1 MILSTFLK
9 LIRWKNLLMIAS
21 IQILFKYIY
30 FPTFAVATSLS
41 NINFFFLVLATI
53 TIAAAGYIIND
64 IYDLEADKINKPK
77 KVFLVEN
84 INIKLAH
91 TYYHIL
97 NIIGLISGFY
107 LAYTI
112 DRISFVAIFIITALL
127 LKVYNTD
134 LKKLPLIGNIII
146 SLLVSLSIL
155 IVGIFDIIPSITLEN
170 VEDQYYAFEVLK
182 DYAIFAFMFM
192 LIREIVKDIEDVKG
206 DKILNMKTL
215 PIILGINKS
224 KYIVFFLSFFPLILV
239 TYYTFKNFIEVP
251 FILAYMLIV
260 VLLPLLHFMTKILY
274 ATTKEDYTYAGRLLK
289 IIMLLG
295 MLSII
300 LVSITIYYAE

>member
-1 MILSTFLK
+1 MNLSTFLK
-9 LIRWKNLLMIAS
+9 LIRWKNLLMIAC
-21 IQILFKYIY
+21 IQILFKYVY
-30 FPTFAVATSLS
+30 FPTFAVTTSLS
-41 NINFFFLVLATI
+41 NINFFFLVLATV

-64 IYDLEADKINKPK
+64 IYDIEADKINKPK
-77 KVFLVEN
+77 KVFLVEK
-84 INIKLAH
+84 INVKLAF

-97 NIIGLISGFY
+97 NIIGILSGFY
-107 LAYTI
+107 IAYI
-112 DRISFVAIFIITALL
+112 VDRISFVAIFLITALL

-170 VEDQYYAFEVLK
+170 GPDQYYAFEVLK
-182 DYAIFAFMFM
+182 DYALFAFMFM

-206 DKILNMKTL
+206 DKILKMKTL
-215 PIILGINKS
+215 PLILGIKRA
-224 KYIVFFLSFFPLILV
+224 KYVVFFLSFFPLILV
-239 TYYTFKNFIEVP
+239 TYYSFKNFIEVP

-274 ATTKEDYTYAGRLLK
+274 ATSKEDYTYAGRLLK

>member
-1 MILSTFLK
+1 
-9 LIRWKNLLMIAS
+9 MIAS

-30 FPTFAVATSLS
+30 FPTFDVATSLS

-134 LKKLPLIGNIII
+134 LKKLPLIGNIIV

-192 LIREIVKDIEDVKG
+192 LIREIVKDIEDIEG
-206 DKILNMKTL
+206 DKILYMKTL

>member
-41 NINFFFLVLATI
+41 NINFFFLILATI

-64 IYDLEADKINKPK
+64 IYDLEADIINKPK

-206 DKILNMKTL
+206 DKILNVKTL

>member
-1 MILSTFLK
+1 
-9 LIRWKNLLMIAS
+9 MIAC
-21 IQILFKYIY
+21 IQILFKYVY

-41 NINFFFLVLATI
+41 NVDFFFLVLATI

-77 KVFLVEN
+77 KVFLVEK
-84 INIKLAH
+84 INIKLAF

-97 NIIGLISGFY
+97 NIIGILSGFY
-107 LAYTI
+107 IAYI
-112 DRISFVAIFIITALL
+112 VDRISFVAIFLITALL

-155 IVGIFDIIPSITLEN
+155 IVGLFDIIPSITVEN
-170 VEDQYYAFEVLK
+170 GEGQYYAFEVLK

-192 LIREIVKDIEDVKG
+192 LIREIVKDVEDIEG
-206 DKILNMKTL
+206 DKILNMRTL
-215 PIILGINKS
+215 PLILGIKKT
-224 KYIVFFLSFFPLILV
+224 KYIVFFLSFLPLTLV
-239 TYYTFKNFIEVP
+239 TYYSFKNFIEVP

-274 ATTKEDYTYAGRLLK
+274 ATSKEDYTYAGRLLK

>member
-1 MILSTFLK
+1 MNLSTFLK
-9 LIRWKNLLMIAS
+9 LIRWKNLLMIAC

-41 NINFFFLVLATI
+41 HIDFFFLVLATV

-64 IYDLEADKINKPK
+64 IYDIEADKINKPK
-77 KVFLVEN
+77 KVFLIEK
-84 INIKLAH
+84 INVKLAYS
-91 TYYHIL
+91 YYRIL
-97 NIIGLISGFY
+97 NIVGILSGFY
-107 LAYTI
+107 VAYI
-112 DRISFVAIFIITALL
+112 VDRISFVAIFLITALL

-134 LKKLPLIGNIII
+134 LKKLPIIGNIII

-170 VEDQYYAFEVLK
+170 GENQYYAFEVLK

-192 LIREIVKDIEDVKG
+192 IIREIVKDIEDVEG

-215 PIILGINKS
+215 PLFLGINIA
-224 KYIVFFLSFFPLILV
+224 KYIVFFLSFLPLTLI
-239 TYYTFKNFIEVP
+239 TYYSFKNFIEVP
-251 FILAYMLIV
+251 FILAYMLMV

-274 ATTKEDYTYAGRLLK
+274 ATSKEDYTYAGRLLK

>member
-41 NINFFFLVLATI
+41 NINFFFLILATI

-64 IYDLEADKINKPK
+64 IYDLEADIINKPK

>member
-1 MILSTFLK
+1 MNLSTFFK
-9 LIRWKNLLMIAS
+9 LIRWKNLLMIAC
-21 IQILFKYIY
+21 IQILFKYVY

-41 NINFFFLVLATI
+41 NVDFFFLVLATI

-77 KVFLVEN
+77 KVFLVEK
-84 INIKLAH
+84 INIKLAF

-97 NIIGLISGFY
+97 NIIGILSGFY
-107 LAYTI
+107 IAYI
-112 DRISFVAIFIITALL
+112 VDRISFVAIFLITALL

-155 IVGIFDIIPSITLEN
+155 IVGLFDIIPSITVEN
-170 VEDQYYAFEVLK
+170 GEGQYYAFEVLK

-192 LIREIVKDIEDVKG
+192 LIREIVKDVEDVDG
-206 DKILNMKTL
+206 DKILNMRTL
-215 PIILGINKS
+215 PLILGIKKT
-224 KYIVFFLSFFPLILV
+224 KYIVFFLSFLPLTLV
-239 TYYTFKNFIEVP
+239 TYYSFKNFIEVP

-274 ATTKEDYTYAGRLLK
+274 ATSKEDYTYGGRLLK